1 MSKLD
6 GPSLSVGYPPG
17 HTFREYTTYFALTP
31 EQKKEAIAE
40 YDGSNDLQ
48 EYLRNYAVS
57 NNMHAPQELIDR
69 ALSEY
74 TSTYG
79 HSLPRDDSHYIR
91 DYIEANN
98 MTYICRRNHRENF
111 LMPYPYLY
119 RYTNLTTEELQFVTS
134 LATAINND
142 IPVSPEGINALVM
155 AFAQHTSRDI
165 TSVRLTDEEVEWEE
179 AQERRRA
186 RRVGRRST
194 TPAIRARSLAR
205 RNRRQ
210 NRNTRSANSQLVS
223 NLTRNW
229 GRARIDNHGTI

>member
-6 GPSLSVGYPPG
+6 RPSLPVEDPPG
-17 HTFREYTTYFALTP
+17 YTFRENKTYFALTP
-31 EQKKEAIAE
+31 EQKEEAIAE

-48 EYLRNYAVS
+48 EYLANYAVS

-74 TSTYG
+74 TATYG
-79 HSLPRDDSHYIR
+79 HSLPEDNSLYMR

-98 MTYICRRNHRENF
+98 MTYIRRHTDREHII
-111 LMPYPYLY
+111 MPYPYIY

-134 LATAINND
+134 LATAINNN
-142 IPVSPEGINALVM
+142 IPVSPEGIHALVM

-165 TSVRLTDEEVEWEE
+165 TSVRLTDEEVEREE

-186 RRVGRRST
+186 RRARSRST
-194 TPAIRARSLAR
+194 TNANRARSLAR

-223 NLTRNW
+223 SLTRNW
-229 GRARIDNHGTI
+229 RRGRINNHGTI